1 MDPRDLHNISSM
13 LVLVGLCVMI
23 ISIVIS
29 LQINKVVTPENKQ
42 KWHIIT
48 TLMVSFLIGYGSFF
62 FLQFSNIEKYLELL
76 TGLVFLGGAMFV
88 LLVMRLIQGTL
99 KLMNQASRSL
109 EEKVIEYKQVSD
121 KLRHSQANLES
132 LFNTAIPL
140 CITNKNFEIVRANEA
155 YYDVFGRSAQHSD
168 KQKCFESR
176 PGHNCHSDGCPLVRV
191 LQGEK
196 EVVCDTTKK
205 DKAGR
210 KRYFIIT
217 GKPFLDA
224 NNETI
229 GIVESFQDI
238 SKRKRAEDAKE
249 DLIKELHNALDKVN
263 NLRGVSYTRND
274 QEDTER
280 IHIGVIAQELEE
292 YYPELVITSDDE
304 EGIKSVNYAQITAVL
319 IEAIKELSNKV
330 EKLEKIISK

>member
-13 LVLVGLCVMI
+13 LVLIGLCVMI

-29 LQINKVVTPENKQ
+29 LKINKVVSPENKR
-42 KWHIIT
+42 KWHVIT
-48 TLMVSFLIGYGSFF
+48 TLMVSFLIGYGTFF

-88 LLVMRLIQGTL
+88 LMVMRLIQSTL
-99 KLMNQASRSL
+99 ILMNQASRSL
-109 EEKVIEYKQVSD
+109 EEKVIEYKQVSE

-155 YYDVFGRSAQHSD
+155 YYDVFGHSAQQSEW
-168 KQKCFESR
+168 QKCYESR
-176 PGHNCHSDGCPLVRV
+176 PGNNCHNDGCPLVRV

-205 DKAGR
+205 DKDDR
-210 KRYFIIT
+210 KRFFIIT
-217 GKPFLDA
+217 GKPYLDA
-224 NNETI
+224 NNEII
-229 GIVESFQDI
+229 GIVESLQDI

-249 DLIKELHNALDKVN
+249 DLIEDLQNALEEVNLLSGFLPICASCKKIRDDKGYWNQIESYIRDHSEVEFSHGICPDCAKEL
-263 NLRGVSYTRND
+263 YP
-274 QEDTER
+274 DT
-280 IHIGVIAQELEE
+280 
-292 YYPELVITSDDE
+292 YKKMT
-304 EGIKSVNYAQITAVL
+304 
-319 IEAIKELSNKV
+319 
-330 EKLEKIISK
+330 EKKKLT